1 MTEQSPTRV
10 VAETVRVGAMRGGK
24 EERKKALFAG
34 GGVLGAIT
42 MTSCCIMPLVLF
54 SLGATGAW
62 IGGLAALYQYRWI
75 FFLVTAGLI
84 GGGFYLVYRKAPAS
98 ECAPGTY
105 CASPVSDRINKIA
118 LWSASV
124 VALVA
129 LAFPYVSPYWLVS

>member
-1 MTEQSPTRV
+1 MTEQISTRIV
-10 VAETVRVGAMRGGK
+10 EEPVRVGTMRGGK
-24 EERKKALFAG
+24 EERKKTLFAS
-34 GGVLGAIT
+34 GGVLGAIA

-62 IGGLAALYQYRWI
+62 IGGLAALYPYKWI
-75 FFLVTAGLI
+75 FFLLTAGFL
-84 GGGFYLVYRKAPAS
+84 GGGFYMVYRKAPAS

-105 CASPVSDRINKIA
+105 CASPVSDRINKIV

-129 LAFPYVSPYWLVS
+129 LAFPYISPFWLES